1 MRPADFVLYWKR
13 TFRVVLPMVLA
24 VDMVHSM
31 YYVAGLYQKRVQVST
46 WPVQVVKP
54 SFDKFCASL
63 QARCLALAGV
73 GTGRPR

>member
-31 YYVAGLYQKRVQVST
+31 YYVAGLYQKRLQVSSGS
-46 WPVQVVKP
+46 VAGQVLKL
-54 SFDKFCASL
+54 SLDDFCTKQ
-63 QARCLALAGV
+63 QAC
-73 GTGRPR
+73 